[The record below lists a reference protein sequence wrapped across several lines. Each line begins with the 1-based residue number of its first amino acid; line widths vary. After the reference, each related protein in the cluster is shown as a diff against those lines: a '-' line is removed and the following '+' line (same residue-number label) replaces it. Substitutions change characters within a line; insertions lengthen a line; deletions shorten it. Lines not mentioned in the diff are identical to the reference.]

1 MANNHRDRRERED
14 FTRNKQPKETVRSEP
29 PLGEYFLSG
38 EGIDRQVLQS
48 SICRFL
54 GPEATSRPY
63 EHEVYVIYGFHDNIL
78 MTPLGRAGIQDS
90 RSSRIYPGILILC
103 YFINSLLTSLG
114 NAARFERSIKR
125 ICVGK
130 QCPKIGKSRW

>member
-1 MANNHRDRRERED
+1 MSNNHRDRRDRERDRDD
-14 FTRNKQPKETVRSEP
+14 FSSRKQPHKEPVRSEP

-54 GPEATSRPY
+54 GPEATCKPY
-63 EHEVYVIYGFHDNIL
+63 EHEVYVIYVFNDSIL
-78 MTPLGRAGIQDS
+78 MLLVGSARIQDS
-90 RSSRIYPGILILC
+90 RSSRIYSSILIL
-103 YFINSLLTSLG
+103 YYLFNFPLTPLG
-114 NAARFERSIKR
+114 NATRFERPIKR

-130 QCPKIGKSRW
+130 QCS